1 MKADSI
7 PGVPSQKNGKFHDTT
22 SELQCNTIIE
32 AQKKFDLLQ
41 NRLLDV
47 NLWSDFF
54 NQTTTFTLTDS
65 DGQLVHRKT
74 QKGDYIKINIP
85 GPKNFLGDGF
95 DWVNVI
101 EIDAKNYDNDQRL
114 LMKCVPCANPETQS
128 NETAHFYTDQASS
141 SFLVTRNNLKLTAE
155 IHGRNEVWN
164 INSGTVINRIRNGL
178 IAGAAVIGIA
188 KIQWKLLANKLINF
202 NNTDDE

>member
-74 QKGDYIKINIP
+74 QKGDCIKIKIP
-85 GPKNFLGDGF
+85 GPQNLLGDGW
-95 DWVNVI
+95 DWVKI
-101 EIDAKNYDNDQRL
+101 KKIDTENYDDDQRL
-114 LMKCVPCANPETQS
+114 LMNCSPCADPTIQS
-128 NETAHFYTDQASS
+128 NSTAHFYTDQASS